1 MLSHNINRIGGE
13 NKGLIYDI
21 LQYFDNLMLCNVWY
35 LQYQNNTK
43 SYMMKYKYFDEL
55 AKQSFFKFIYTKAL
69 ALKLKDWGQIFVL
82 SLLSITQI
90 SNKITLL

>member
-1 MLSHNINRIGGE
+1 MI
-13 NKGLIYDI
+13 
-21 LQYFDNLMLCNVWY
+21 CNVQY

-43 SYMMKYKYFDEL
+43 SYMSKYKYFDEL

-82 SLLSITQI
+82 SSSLHIIAMTHKFQTHLTNFITAL
-90 SNKITLL
+90 KFLKLRRKG